1 MEKLNDKGSLI
12 FTGLFIYLVATA
24 FINQD
29 VYSFTVRAASLIV
42 FLILVVL
49 ALPYIAE
56 DMGNADID
64 LILMVIVSMLSV
76 IFVFI
81 TGSGYGAIFIPT
93 DLAVMSYVTKHLR
106 LKGRDVWIIA
116 FAGALPVAL
125 WYSHV
130 RWSYN
135 FNMAGFAFMLMA
147 FFAMIV
153 TELIVPAKDRGDGK
167 AEHSLKGFFEFIIII
182 TAFILSMLYHSRT
195 VMFGIVMFGV
205 VWLFYGVMSTTRVL
219 YDIFL
224 AAVTAGS
231 VLFTGLYVMLAG
243 RFGGVKLLY
252 KDVFS
257 GRQGIW
263 EELWKAFFAHPVTG
277 IGSSYELKS
286 FEIFEVHN
294 GMFDILTV
302 HGIIVFI
309 LVVILLWRMM
319 LRAGGYD
326 ADLEADGLHN
336 PHGIRRIAVS
346 ACFSMMFTSFFENYF
361 TVPPYSVIFMAF
373 VLIATGWYEEDAS

>member
-1 MEKLNDKGSLI
+1 MEKLKDKGSLI
-12 FTGLFIYLVATA
+12 FTALFVYLIATA
-24 FINQD
+24 FISQE
-29 VYSFTVRAASLIV
+29 VYAFTVRAASLIV
-42 FLILVVL
+42 FITLVVL

-56 DMGNADID
+56 DMGNADKD
-64 LILMVIVSMLSV
+64 LILMVIISMLSV
-76 IFVFI
+76 IFVFV

-93 DLAVMSYVTKHLR
+93 DLAMISYVTKHLR
-106 LKGRDVWIIA
+106 LKRRDVLIIA

-147 FFAMIV
+147 FFAMTV
-153 TELIVPAKDRGDGK
+153 TELIGPGKPGEDEKAKTVI
-167 AEHSLKGFFEFIIII
+167 KGFFEFIIFI

-195 VMFGIVMFGV
+195 VMFGLVMFAV
-205 VWLFYGVMSTTRVL
+205 VWIIYGIMSTNRALYGVFIS
-219 YDIFL
+219 
-224 AAVTAGS
+224 AATVGS
-231 VLFTGLYVMLAG
+231 VLFTGLYVLLAG
-243 RFGGVKLLY
+243 RFGGIKLLY
-252 KDVFS
+252 KDIFS

-263 EELWKAFFAHPVTG
+263 EELWQAFFAHPVTG

-302 HGIIVFI
+302 HGVIVFI
-309 LVVILLWRMM
+309 LVVIMLWRMM
-319 LRAGGYD
+319 QRAGGYD

-336 PHGIRRIAVS
+336 PNAIRRIAVS

-373 VLIATGWYEEDAS
+373 ALIAMGWYGEEAS